1 MMCERG
7 RVECCRVVVIREDR
21 RDLCGSRGR
30 VLRFRWVLY
39 PRLHH
44 STGLPGAPLATYSL
58 HVLFFAL
65 GALFRIPRAPYRMMR
80 CTMQATGRCTMLDAR
95 WPRVGAPRSLR
106 RPLRVQPLEQ
116 VVRRQEEGKI
126 GSDVHEPADEAC
138 K

>member
-7 RVECCRVVVIREDR
+7 RVVRVLSCSREDR

-30 VLRFRWVLY
+30 VLRFNRWVLY

-58 HVLFFAL
+58 HVLFPRRSRRSF
-65 GALFRIPRAPYRMMR
+65 PRAPYRTMR
-80 CTMQATGRCTMLDAR
+80 CTMQAMADAGCSMHDG
-95 WPRVGAPRSLR
+95 PVGAPRSLR